1 MNIWQRITSWLGG
14 GISVVVYIIIIALF
28 LIGVFRCILPVTRN
42 TKRLKKAIY
51 QIKQGDKAKRSW
63 QEDRFLG
70 RGSLMPHWSEYLNN
84 LFFADGEY
92 HNPANVEDYINEE
105 TVIDGPGRAKLTE
118 ALPGVQVSLGFLGT
132 LLGLSLAL
140 SEMNSV
146 DASTITSSMNTLLS
160 SMKYAFLTS
169 IFGVI
174 ASISF
179 TLLTRAAHA
188 SAQNTLTEFYNA
200 MAKYAGVLSVDP
212 MTQVAIYQQ
221 EQTALLK
228 QLAYAMSP
236 ENIKALVEPLASFA
250 DTTAQR
256 QKELMQGV
264 ADAYLDKVNGMFE
277 GQLKTLGDTMA
288 STCAQ
293 QEAALKRINEAINDF
308 SASSRAIHDIKT
320 DLTLLMDKYELLIKH
335 ADAELVK
342 LDEAN
347 KASVAVINSQT
358 DAIDALNELTNRVK
372 SSANEVAKASK
383 AFQENSQELLND
395 SAQALT
401 ASANELRAAFENA
414 RSQLDAD
421 MEESIAY
428 FEGCMTQIIKRV
440 EKASRLV
447 DSAAKHKSGGSA

>member
-264 ADAYLDKVNGMFE
+264 ADAYLDKINGMFE
-277 GQLKTLGDTMA
+277 GQLKTLGETMTA
-288 STCAQ
+288 TCVQ
-293 QEAALKRINEAINDF
+293 QEAALKRVNEALSDF
-308 SASSRAIHDIKT
+308 SSSARAIHEVKT

-358 DAIDALNELTNRVK
+358 DAIDALNELTDRVK
-372 SSANEVAKASK
+372 ASAGEVAKASK
-383 AFQENSQELLND
+383 AFQENSQELLNG

-401 ASANELRAAFENA
+401 ASANELKTAFENA
-414 RSQLDAD
+414 RGQLDAD
-421 MEESIAY
+421 IEESIAY

-447 DSAAKHKSGGSA
+447 DSAAKHKNGGGT

>member
-1 MNIWQRITSWLGG
+1 MNIWQKITSWLGG

-146 DASTITSSMNTLLS
+146 DANTITSSMNTLLS

-221 EQTALLK
+221 E
-228 QLAYAMSP
+228 
-236 ENIKALVEPLASFA
+236 
-250 DTTAQR
+250 
-256 QKELMQGV
+256 
-264 ADAYLDKVNGMFE
+264 
-277 GQLKTLGDTMA
+277 
-288 STCAQ
+288 
-293 QEAALKRINEAINDF
+293 AALKRINEALNDF
-308 SASSRAIHDIKT
+308 SVSARAIHDIKT

-335 ADAELVK
+335 ADAELAK

-401 ASANELRAAFENA
+401 ASANELKTAFENA

-447 DSAAKHKSGGSA
+447 DSAAKHKSGGGA

>member
-1 MNIWQRITSWLGG
+1 MNIWQKITSWMGG
-14 GISVVVYIIIIALF
+14 GISVVVYGIIIALF

-51 QIKQGDKAKRSW
+51 QIKQGDKARRSW

-228 QLAYAMSP
+228 QLAAAMSR

-256 QKELMQGV
+256 QQELMQGV
-264 ADAYLDKVNGMFE
+264 ANAYLDKINGMFE
-277 GQLKTLGDTMA
+277 GQLKALGDTMQA
-288 STCAQ
+288 TCRQ
-293 QEAALKRINEAINDF
+293 QETALVRVNEALNDF
-308 SASSRAIHDIKT
+308 SASARAIHDVRT

-335 ADAELVK
+335 ADAEMEK
-342 LDEAN
+342 LNEAN

-358 DAIDALNELTNRVK
+358 DAIDALNELTNRLK
-372 SSANEVAKASK
+372 ASANDVSKASQ
-383 AFQENSQELLND
+383 AFQEDSRELLGE
-395 SAQALT
+395 SAQALA
-401 ASANELRAAFENA
+401 ASAAELRTAFENA
-414 RSQLDAD
+414 RKQLDAD

-447 DSAAKHKSGGSA
+447 DNAAKRKNGGGA

>member
-1 MNIWQRITSWLGG
+1 MSIWQKITSWMGG
-14 GISVVVYIIIIALF
+14 GISVVVYLVIIVLF
-28 LIGVFRCILPVTRN
+28 LIGIFRCILPVTRN
-42 TKRLKKAIY
+42 TKRLKRAIY
-51 QIKQGDKAKRSW
+51 QIKQGDKARHSW

-118 ALPGVQVSLGFLGT
+118 ALPGIQVSLGFLGT

-140 SEMNSV
+140 SEMSSV
-146 DASTITSSMNTLLS
+146 NANTITASMNTLLS

-174 ASISF
+174 ASVSF

-188 SAQNTLTEFYNA
+188 KAQNTLTEFYNA

-221 EQTALLK
+221 EQTSLLK
-228 QLAYAMSP
+228 QLAKAMSP

-256 QKELMQGV
+256 QQELMQGV
-264 ADAYLDKVNGMFE
+264 ADAYLERVNSLFE
-277 GQLKTLGDTMA
+277 GQLKTLSDTMA
-288 STCAQ
+288 ATCRQ
-293 QEAALKRINEAINDF
+293 QETALKRVNEALSDF
-308 SASSRAIHDIKT
+308 ASSAGAIHSIKT
-320 DLTLLMDKYELLIKH
+320 DMALLMDKYEQLIKH

-342 LDEAN
+342 LSETS
-347 KASVAVINSQT
+347 KASVEVVNSQT
-358 DAIDALNELTNRVK
+358 DAIDALNDLTSRLKN
-372 SSANEVAKASK
+372 SAAEVSKASK
-383 AFQENSQELLND
+383 AFQENSQGLLSS

-401 ASANELRAAFENA
+401 SSAAELRAAFESA
-414 RSQLDAD
+414 RKQLSTD

-440 EKASRLV
+440 EKASRQV
-447 DSAAKHKSGGSA
+447 DLASKHKGGGDT

>member
-264 ADAYLDKVNGMFE
+264 ADAYLDKINGMFE
-277 GQLKTLGDTMA
+277 GQLKTLGETMTA
-288 STCAQ
+288 TCVQ
-293 QEAALKRINEAINDF
+293 QEAALKRVNEALSDF
-308 SASSRAIHDIKT
+308 SSSARAIHEVKT

-358 DAIDALNELTNRVK
+358 DAIDALYELTDRVK
-372 SSANEVAKASK
+372 ASAGEVAKASK
-383 AFQENSQELLND
+383 AFQENSQELLNG

-401 ASANELRAAFENA
+401 ASANELKTAFENA
-414 RSQLDAD
+414 RGQLDAD
-421 MEESIAY
+421 IEESIAY

-447 DSAAKHKSGGSA
+447 DSAAKHKNGGGT

>member
-1 MNIWQRITSWLGG
+1 
-14 GISVVVYIIIIALF
+14 
-28 LIGVFRCILPVTRN
+28 
-42 TKRLKKAIY
+42 
-51 QIKQGDKAKRSW
+51 
-63 QEDRFLG
+63 
-70 RGSLMPHWSEYLNN
+70 
-84 LFFADGEY
+84 
-92 HNPANVEDYINEE
+92 
-105 TVIDGPGRAKLTE
+105 
-118 ALPGVQVSLGFLGT
+118 
-132 LLGLSLAL
+132 
-140 SEMNSV
+140 
-146 DASTITSSMNTLLS
+146 
-160 SMKYAFLTS
+160 
-169 IFGVI
+169 
-174 ASISF
+174 
-179 TLLTRAAHA
+179 
-188 SAQNTLTEFYNA
+188 
-200 MAKYAGVLSVDP
+200 
-212 MTQVAIYQQ
+212 
-221 EQTALLK
+221 
-228 QLAYAMSP
+228 MSP

-293 QEAALKRINEAINDF
+293 QEAALKRINEALNDF
-308 SASSRAIHDIKT
+308 SVSARAIHDIKT

-335 ADAELVK
+335 ADAELAK

-401 ASANELRAAFENA
+401 ASANELKTAFENA

-447 DSAAKHKSGGSA
+447 DSAAKHKSGGGA